1 MLPKRVGE
9 PSASPAHSSRSRG
22 SAYGGPSSGMSGCV
36 ASQTVD
42 TGGTV
47 RMRACMPGTLSMP
60 AAIAS
65 ASSRVAP
72 WRL

>member
-1 MLPKRVGE
+1 MLDFLSHGLLRFSWWQIVLF
-9 PSASPAHSSRSRG
+9 AL
-22 SAYGGPSSGMSGCV
+22 
-36 ASQTVD
+36 ASQTVE

-60 AAIAS
+60 FAIAS
-65 ASSRVAP
+65 ARSRVAP